1 MLLRRARMRKN
12 QVMARGWRI
21 GFLSV
26 CVLLLVA
33 VASCDDAKT
42 CKASTECSAGEMCAT
57 AGNAVGPYYC
67 LKNCDPSGEC
77 ALGLA
82 HRVEHVTQLRHV
94 GYFEPA
100 DRRLVGGC
108 ALEARALAVGKVQAE
123 AHGVGNGEDVREDN
137 RGVERIARERLHR
150 DLRCERR

>member
-57 AGNAVGPYYC
+57 AGNAAGPYYC

-77 ALGLA
+77 ALGYECA
-82 HRVEHVTQLRHV
+82 YVTNADCPTCDVITRACVLRA
-94 GYFEPA
+94 P
-100 DRRLVGGC
+100 R
-108 ALEARALAVGKVQAE
+108 
-123 AHGVGNGEDVREDN
+123 
-137 RGVERIARERLHR
+137 
-150 DLRCERR
+150 